1 MAAFMLAP
9 STREQ
14 ENILLQYLPPDNY
27 VIQIIHGILG
37 GYYGYKNRYINN

>member
-14 ENILLQYLPPDNY
+14 EILLQYLPPDNY